1 VVDDV
6 DLVGPTTTVLS
17 SCCNTPVA
25 TSNSTTSPKE
35 EELLGAVVVVVL
47 LLLLVFGNKG
57 GKLNSN
63 WAKVSGPSS
72 MSIGEIEWIGA
83 VG

>member
-1 VVDDV
+1 MVVV
-6 DLVGPTTTVLS
+6 LVGPIPTVLS

-25 TSNSTTSPKE
+25 TSNSTTSPRE
-35 EELLGAVVVVVL
+35 EELLAAVVVAV
-47 LLLLVFGNKG
+47 LLVFGNKG

-72 MSIGEIEWIGA
+72 MIIGEIEWIGA
-83 VG
+83 VV